1 MKITWYGTASIL
13 LETENSSI
21 LFDPFLKFLPK
32 DYEPKFMLENRLSA
46 FKKQQNIFI
55 THGHFDHLASI
66 KEIYNSLPC
75 SIYLTKAPFNTLAK
89 QKFDTSKLKLIEM
102 NDCVNV
108 GDFSVTAL
116 HGKHVKFTN
125 GQVAKSTF
133 EGMFSS
139 LKRKLE
145 IVKNYLKYPE
155 KSQTVFYEI
164 KCQNKLIQIM
174 GSADLQKGVNY
185 TVGADLLILPHQG
198 RSDIDEHNKKI
209 VERLKPKR
217 VLLDHYD
224 DAFPPY
230 SKNIPT
236 ENFCLSLS
244 KTIPTSP
251 LIEGETIE
259 I

>member
-13 LETENSSI
+13 LETENNSI

-32 DYEPKFMLENRLSA
+32 GYEPEYMLENRLSA

-66 KEIYNSLPC
+66 KEIYSSLPC

-89 QKFDTSKLKLIEM
+89 QNFDTSKLNLINM
-102 NDCVNV
+102 NDCITV
-108 GDFSVTAL
+108 GDFMVTAL
-116 HGKHVKFTN
+116 QGKHVKFTKS
-125 GQVAKSTF
+125 QVSKSTF
-133 EGMFSS
+133 KGAFSNF
-139 LKRKLE
+139 KRKFE

-174 GSADLQKGVNY
+174 GSADLQEGVNY
-185 TVGADLLILPHQG
+185 TLGADLLILPHQG
-198 RSDIDEHNKKI
+198 RNDIDEHNKKI
-209 VERLKPKR
+209 VEKLKPKR

-236 ENFCLSLS
+236 DDFCFCLS

-251 LIEGETIE
+251 LVEGETIE